1 MKTDGL
7 WVYVWLMTKT
17 VLHKELKRID
27 QELNAEADPPS
38 EGSHPA
44 KVNRK
49 QPPSMI

>member
-17 VLHKELKRID
+17 VLQNELERID

-38 EGSHPA
+38 DGSHLA
-44 KVNRK
+44 KANRK

>member
-1 MKTDGL
+1 MKIDGL

-17 VLHKELKRID
+17 VLHKEHERID